1 MFIFIILTFITVIN
15 KVIPNQSYEISYKL
29 HSTSNTYYE
38 SKSGIRMDDLDFV
51 FIAYLRIEIFFC
63 FIKFLPHQRT
73 SSPIH
78 PHTLENSWHRLPS
91 QNRRRE
97 PSPIQSLPIPKG
109 RPITYSVEL

>member
-51 FIAYLRIEIFFC
+51 FKAYLRIEFFSALSSFC
-63 FIKFLPHQRT
+63 PTREQAHRFIPILSRIAGIVYPHKTVDVRA
-73 SSPIH
+73 
-78 PHTLENSWHRLPS
+78 
-91 QNRRRE
+91 
-97 PSPIQSLPIPKG
+97 PIQSLPIPKG